1 MNCVTP
7 TRPVSIKLIWKLVLI
22 DEQPSL
28 VQMHLDP
35 TWVWGCDNIDGQ
47 CSSEDILLSLGI
59 WRLYGCIKAWPFPM
73 VQASPYI
80 PCWVNGF

>member
-22 DEQPSL
+22 DRQPSL

-35 TWVWGCDNIDGQ
+35 TWVWVCDNIDGQ